1 MNVESVKKPGL
12 LFYACGL
19 ASSAIALILIYF
31 LLALFDLN
39 VTGLYV
45 IVIPVGAIVAGA
57 AAGSGYFLISR
68 ILSIRVSKKMI
79 LSVFIVS
86 LVVYAIANY
95 VTFFADTGETAPGL
109 FFRYLQEIAE
119 NSSMTIGRNSR
130 NTIENLGVVGYVF
143 MVIEFIG
150 FAVGSTGPLLLL
162 SDRAYCKNCQQYLRL
177 KNTYHH
183 MPELEKGDVSLG
195 VTPEEKR
202 SLIATNNEILK
213 KEFDKLKPLLQG
225 KSLADN
231 EKTLASLP
239 QAKQPRS
246 FFYLTYAVTACPKC
260 DKHQIAATLN
270 AMGIQDYSTTA
281 EEIGTIEN

>member
-19 ASSAIALILIYF
+19 ASSAIALVLIYL
-31 LLALFDLN
+31 LLALFSLN

-45 IVIPVGAIVAGA
+45 IVIPVGAILAGA

-68 ILSIRVSKKMI
+68 VFNIRVSKKMI

-86 LVVYAIANY
+86 FVVYAIANY
-95 VTFFADTGETAPGL
+95 VTFIADTGETAPGL

-119 NSSMTIGRNSR
+119 SSSMTIGRNSR
-130 NTIENLGVVGYVF
+130 NTIENLGAVGYVF

-150 FAVGSTGPLLLL
+150 FAIGSTGPLLLL
-162 SDRAYCKNCQQYLRL
+162 SDKAYCKNCQQYLRL
-177 KNTYHH
+177 KNTHHH
-183 MPELEKGDVSLG
+183 MPELEKWDVSLG
-195 VTPEEKR
+195 VTAEEKR
-202 SLIATNNEILK
+202 SLIETNNKILK
-213 KEFDKLKPLLQG
+213 EEFDKLKPLLQG
-225 KSLADN
+225 KPLEDN

-239 QAKQPRS
+239 QTKQPRS

-260 DKHQIAATLN
+260 DKHQIEATLN
-270 AMGIQDYSTTA
+270 SMGEQEYSTTA
-281 EEIGTIEN
+281 EGLGTVEN